1 MNKNIFF
8 LLLTIGFL
16 FSCKNRDDD
25 SKPLKNEE
33 KKAVLYNEK
42 LSSSNIPADLYVT
55 DATYGADGLL
65 ITLPTQLIMLDKYYS
80 LGERICSFYF
90 KTNNSAKINFGAISD
105 VADYSNQDN
114 YSVNF
119 LTKTIL
125 YFYNNGYD
133 SLNVPF
139 LNANNDYVAEI
150 IKNYNEI
157 TFKVTDLKTRE
168 SAYIIRTVDGTGGFG
183 AGNLNPNYNIIST
196 VRDKYA
202 MYLEQGDYLLLKQIV
217 VTAVKKDVDLLIYGD
232 SISEPE
238 GYYPLADFPKS
249 WTQLVKKDIEENG
262 GKVLI
267 SGRGGNT
274 ISQVSERIKN
284 ELPYIKA
291 KYVMVTIGTNGGNS
305 EDNLTQLISYIIA
318 CGSIPILNNIPSNEA
333 NTQIATNAIIESVRQ
348 KFGIKGCKFDIPTSL
363 NYDGQTVDT
372 STMYLEDYSPSQ
384 QAYHHPN
391 PKGAKLMYLRT
402 KMDVPEIY

>member
-183 AGNLNPNYNIIST
+183 AG
-196 VRDKYA
+196 
-202 MYLEQGDYLLLKQIV
+202 
-217 VTAVKKDVDLLIYGD
+217 
-232 SISEPE
+232 
-238 GYYPLADFPKS
+238 
-249 WTQLVKKDIEENG
+249 
-262 GKVLI
+262 
-267 SGRGGNT
+267 
-274 ISQVSERIKN
+274 
-284 ELPYIKA
+284 
-291 KYVMVTIGTNGGNS
+291 
-305 EDNLTQLISYIIA
+305 
-318 CGSIPILNNIPSNEA
+318 
-333 NTQIATNAIIESVRQ
+333 
-348 KFGIKGCKFDIPTSL
+348 
-363 NYDGQTVDT
+363 
-372 STMYLEDYSPSQ
+372 
-384 QAYHHPN
+384 
-391 PKGAKLMYLRT
+391 
-402 KMDVPEIY
+402 